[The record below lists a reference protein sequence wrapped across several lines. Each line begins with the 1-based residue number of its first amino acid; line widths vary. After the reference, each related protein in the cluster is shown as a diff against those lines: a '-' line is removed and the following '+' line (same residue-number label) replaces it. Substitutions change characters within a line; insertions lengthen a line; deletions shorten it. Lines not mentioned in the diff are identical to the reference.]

1 MDSQTQMKQ
10 AVADAAIREVKSDMI
25 LGLGSGSTAALM
37 IKSLADEMRSG
48 KLQNIRGVATS
59 FQSEV
64 LALELDIPLI
74 DLASVSQ
81 IDLAI
86 DGADEVDPGFQLI
99 KGGGACHVREKLVAS
114 KANQLLIVVDETKL
128 VQNLNQ
134 SFPLPVEV
142 LPNAW
147 KQVQEVISEMNGS
160 SSLRMAI
167 KKAGPVVTDQ
177 GNLILDVLFNDGIKN
192 PKDIEMKI
200 NNITGVLENGLFV
213 DLTDK
218 VLVGKIENNTPV
230 VYSPTRTSY
239 SSNLICTELAW
250 LCKPSLLAR
259 LIISRLL
266 TFKLSSL
273 NSIIEV
279 FFIKVST
286 PKEPLNLEFPDVGKV

>member
-1 MDSQTQMKQ
+1 MKQ
-10 AVADAAIREVKSDMI
+10 IVADAAIKEVKSDMI

-37 IKSLADEMRSG
+37 IRSLAKEIRSG

-86 DGADEVDPGFQLI
+86 DGADEVDPRFHLI

-114 KANQLLIVVDETKL
+114 KANRLLIVVDETKL
-128 VQNLNQ
+128 VQNLNL

-142 LPNAW
+142 IPNAW
-147 KQVQEVISEMNGS
+147 KQVQDVISEMNGRS
-160 SSLRMAI
+160 TLRMAT

-177 GNLILDVLFNDGIKN
+177 GNLILDVMFNDGISN
-192 PKDIEMKI
+192 PKDIEMSI
-200 NNITGVLENGLFV
+200 NNIPGVLENGLFV

-218 VLVGKIENNTPV
+218 ILVGKINNNIPV
-230 VYSPTRTSY
+230 VFSPS
-239 SSNLICTELAW
+239 
-250 LCKPSLLAR
+250 
-259 LIISRLL
+259 
-266 TFKLSSL
+266 
-273 NSIIEV
+273 
-279 FFIKVST
+279 KV
-286 PKEPLNLEFPDVGKV
+286 G

>member
-1 MDSQTQMKQ
+1 MKK
-10 AVADAAIREVKSDMI
+10 AVADAAIKEVHSGMI

-37 IKSLADEMRSG
+37 IRSLANEIRSG

-74 DLASVSQ
+74 ELASVSQ

-99 KGGGACHVREKLVAS
+99 KGGGACHVREKLVAD
-114 KANQLLIVVDETKL
+114 KANKLLIVVDETKL
-128 VQNLNQ
+128 VQNLNR

-142 LPNAW
+142 LPEAW
-147 KQVQEVISEMNGS
+147 KQVQDVISEMNGNS
-160 SSLRMAI
+160 ILRMAA

-192 PKDIEMKI
+192 PKDTEMKI
-200 NNITGVLENGLFV
+200 NNIPGVLENGLFV

-218 VLVGKIENNTPV
+218 VLVGKIENKTPV
-230 VYSPTRTSY
+230 VYSP
-239 SSNLICTELAW
+239 
-250 LCKPSLLAR
+250 
-259 LIISRLL
+259 SRAC
-266 TFKLSSL
+266 
-273 NSIIEV
+273 
-279 FFIKVST
+279 
-286 PKEPLNLEFPDVGKV
+286 

>member
-10 AVADAAIREVKSDMI
+10 VVADAAIKEVKSDMI

-114 KANQLLIVVDETKL
+114 KANKLLIVVDETKL

-147 KQVQEVISEMNGS
+147 KQVEEVISEMNGS
-160 SSLRMAI
+160 SSLRMAT

-177 GNLILDVLFNDGIKN
+177 GNLILDVFFKDGIKN

-200 NNITGVLENGLFV
+200 NNIPGVLENGLFV

-218 VLVGKIENNTPV
+218 VLVGKIEKNTPI
-230 VYSPTRTSY
+230 VYSPPRAS
-239 SSNLICTELAW
+239 
-250 LCKPSLLAR
+250 
-259 LIISRLL
+259 
-266 TFKLSSL
+266 
-273 NSIIEV
+273 
-279 FFIKVST
+279 
-286 PKEPLNLEFPDVGKV
+286 

>member
-1 MDSQTQMKQ
+1 MKQ
-10 AVADAAIREVKSDMI
+10 IVAEAAIKEVKSEMI

-37 IKSLADEMRSG
+37 IKSLAEEIHSG
-48 KLQNIRGVATS
+48 KLHNIKGVATS

-128 VQNLNQ
+128 VQNLNL

-142 LPNAW
+142 LPNSW
-147 KQVQEVISEMNGS
+147 KQVKGVISEMDGS
-160 SSLRMAI
+160 STLRMAS

-177 GNLILDVLFNDGIKN
+177 GNLILDVFFKNGIKN
-192 PKDIEMKI
+192 PKDIEISI
-200 NNITGVLENGLFV
+200 NNIPGVLENGLFV
-213 DLTDK
+213 DLTSK
-218 VLVGKIENNTPV
+218 VLVGKIENSIPV
-230 VYSPTRTSY
+230 VYT
-239 SSNLICTELAW
+239 
-250 LCKPSLLAR
+250 PSR
-259 LIISRLL
+259 
-266 TFKLSSL
+266 
-273 NSIIEV
+273 V
-279 FFIKVST
+279 C
-286 PKEPLNLEFPDVGKV
+286 

>member
-1 MDSQTQMKQ
+1 MKKI
-10 AVADAAIREVKSDMI
+10 VADAAIKEVKSDMI

-37 IKSLADEMRSG
+37 IKSLADEIRSG
-48 KLQNIRGVATS
+48 KLQNITGVATS

-64 LALELDIPLI
+64 LANELDIPLI
-74 DLASVSQ
+74 DLTSVSQ

-86 DGADEVDPGFQLI
+86 DGADEVDPAFQLI

-114 KANQLLIVVDETKL
+114 KANKFLIVVDETKL

-147 KQVQEVISEMNGS
+147 KLVQDVIFEMNGNS
-160 SSLRMAI
+160 TLRMAT

-192 PKDIEMKI
+192 PKEIEISI
-200 NNITGVLENGLFV
+200 NNIPGVLENGLFV

-218 VLVGKIENNTPV
+218 VLVGKIENGIPV
-230 VYSPTRTSY
+230 VYSPS
-239 SSNLICTELAW
+239 
-250 LCKPSLLAR
+250 
-259 LIISRLL
+259 
-266 TFKLSSL
+266 KLS
-273 NSIIEV
+273 
-279 FFIKVST
+279 
-286 PKEPLNLEFPDVGKV
+286 

>member
-1 MDSQTQMKQ
+1 MKQ
-10 AVADAAIREVKSDMI
+10 IVADAAIREVKSDMI

-37 IKSLADEMRSG
+37 IKSLGDEIRLG
-48 KLQNIRGVATS
+48 KLKNICCVATS

-64 LALELDIPLI
+64 LAFELDIPLI

-160 SSLRMAI
+160 SSLRMAT

-177 GNLILDVLFNDGIKN
+177 GNLILDVLF
-192 PKDIEMKI
+192 
-200 NNITGVLENGLFV
+200 L
-213 DLTDK
+213 
-218 VLVGKIENNTPV
+218 
-230 VYSPTRTSY
+230 S
-239 SSNLICTELAW
+239 LIH
-250 LCKPSLLAR
+250 
-259 LIISRLL
+259 I
-266 TFKLSSL
+266 
-273 NSIIEV
+273 
-279 FFIKVST
+279 
-286 PKEPLNLEFPDVGKV
+286 